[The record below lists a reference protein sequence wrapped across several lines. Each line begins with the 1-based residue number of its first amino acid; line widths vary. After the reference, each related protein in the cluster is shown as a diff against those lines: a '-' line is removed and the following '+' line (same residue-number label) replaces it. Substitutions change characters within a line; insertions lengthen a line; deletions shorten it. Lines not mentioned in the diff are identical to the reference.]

1 MKIKIKNSHLSAVR
15 LCISQHSRVLSRL
28 AFSTYHAVSPRGMT
42 PSLAVPMNTLI
53 LARARSLLP
62 SHSLAAKFPTHR
74 WHDCNSLPFGFVV
87 VVLFHL
93 LNQCPHVSGMNW
105 KEKDMALY
113 RPSVNPTHLGN
124 FPEEEGK
131 GEGECPRL
139 LNENYP
145 SPTWKAADIEK
156 GSEVKRKSL
165 SHVWLFATPWTIH
178 SMEFSRPEYRNG

>member
-1 MKIKIKNSHLSAVR
+1 
-15 LCISQHSRVLSRL
+15 
-28 AFSTYHAVSPRGMT
+28 
-42 PSLAVPMNTLI
+42 
-53 LARARSLLP
+53 
-62 SHSLAAKFPTHR
+62 
-74 WHDCNSLPFGFVV
+74 
-87 VVLFHL
+87 
-93 LNQCPHVSGMNW
+93 
-105 KEKDMALY
+105 MALY

-165 SHVWLFATPWTIH
+165 SHI
-178 SMEFSRPEYRNG
+178 